1 MPCLLKMTGFGPH
14 RKTAEDSK
22 EKCINARF
30 RHSEKRVEN
39 RINGLHQ
46 IRDSAHGSD
55 QTGADKKGKQGGDNG
70 LKPQEQS
77 ISGSFDGKLR
87 ECKKEKEAKDGKQR
101 HYGDGEGSGFF
112 HGIFHR
118 TTAFISIII

>member
-1 MPCLLKMTGFGPH
+1 MEVTRPD
-14 RKTAEDSK
+14 E
-22 EKCINARF
+22 
-30 RHSEKRVEN
+30 
-39 RINGLHQ
+39 
-46 IRDSAHGSD
+46 
-55 QTGADKKGKQGGDNG
+55 KGKQGGDNV

-87 ECKKEKEAKDGKQR
+87 ESKKEKEAKDGKQR
-101 HYGDGEGSGFF
+101 QYGDGEGSGFF

>member
-1 MPCLLKMTGFGPH
+1 MP
-14 RKTAEDSK
+14 D
-22 EKCINARF
+22 
-30 RHSEKRVEN
+30 SEKRVEN